1 MQPILVAVVYGSAL
15 VLALA
20 LLYFFHAKW
29 YWHALSAAG
38 AFVVGLMPPIEG
50 AWRPPDLLVGFVF
63 VFLFVW
69 GLGAPLFRAHHH
81 PPRSRVERH
90 A

>member
-1 MQPILVAVVYGSAL
+1 MQPTLVALVYGSAL

-29 YWHALSAAG
+29 YWHALSAA
-38 AFVVGLMPPIEG
+38 AAIVIGLIPPMET
-50 AWRPPDLLVGFVF
+50 WRPPDLLVGFV
-63 VFLFVW
+63 VLFLLVW
-69 GLGAPLFRAHHH
+69 GVGAPLFKTHHYH
-81 PPRSRVERH
+81 PRKAEHH

>member
-1 MQPILVAVVYGSAL
+1 MQPLLVAVVYSAAL
-15 VLALA
+15 LLALA
-20 LLYFFHAKW
+20 LLYFFHVKW
-29 YWHALSAAG
+29 YWHALSVVG
-38 AFVVGLMPPIEG
+38 ALAIGLMPPSE

-69 GLGAPLFRAHHH
+69 GIGAALFKTRHHGSQIEH
-81 PPRSRVERH
+81 H

>member
-1 MQPILVAVVYGSAL
+1 MQPILVALVYGSAL

-20 LLYFFHAKW
+20 LLYFFQAKW
-29 YWHALSAAG
+29 YWHALSVAA
-38 AFVVGLMPPIEG
+38 AFAIGLMPPFE

-69 GLGAPLFRAHHH
+69 GFGAPFFRRRHRH
-81 PPRSRVERH
+81 PRPHAERH